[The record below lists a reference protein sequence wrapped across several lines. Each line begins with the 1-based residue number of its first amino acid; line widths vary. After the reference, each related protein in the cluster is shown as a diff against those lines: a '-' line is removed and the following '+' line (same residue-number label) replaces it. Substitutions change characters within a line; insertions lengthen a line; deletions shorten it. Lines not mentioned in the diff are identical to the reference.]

1 MSAKNLPKYF
11 ESQGAKIPSIGLGT
25 AYINSD
31 ISELVYSSIK
41 DGTRLIDTAAVYGSE
56 EGVGK
61 GVKKAIK
68 EGIVKREDLFIT
80 TKLSKYEM
88 SNPEACIKKSLKQ
101 LDMDYVDLYLIHW
114 PKFFDYD
121 KNGNKINLAPIHKV
135 WPLMESFVEK
145 GYTKYIGVSNFNTQS
160 LLNLLSFCKIK
171 PLVNEIELHPYLYQK
186 KLVEFCRRENI
197 IIFGYNPLV
206 KGCYCAETA
215 EENMRNLLGEKLIV
229 DLSKKYNKTVGQ
241 IVLNWS
247 VSREVIPIPMT
258 SNLHRMKENLA
269 SNEFVMDENDLKKID
284 KLNRNQRFGQSDIW
298 NIYDDQID
306 VFA

>member
-1 MSAKNLPKYF
+1 MTTKNLPKYF
-11 ESQGAKIPSIGLGT
+11 ESQNIKVPSLGLGT
-25 AYINSD
+25 AYMTTD
-31 ISELVYSSIK
+31 ISELIYSSIK

-61 GVKKAIK
+61 GVKRAIN

-80 TKLSKYEM
+80 TKLSKFEM
-88 SNPEACIKKSLKQ
+88 TEPDLAIKKSLQ
-101 LDMDYVDLYLIHW
+101 RLGLDYIDLYLIHW

-121 KNGNKINLAPIHKV
+121 KKGQKINIAPLHKV
-135 WPLMESFVEK
+135 WPIMESFVEK
-145 GYTKYIGVSNFNTQS
+145 GYTKHIGVSNFNVQS

-171 PLVNEIELHPYLYQK
+171 PLVNEIEFHPYLFQK

-197 IIFGYNPLV
+197 ILFGYNPLV
-206 KGCYCAETA
+206 KGCYCADSA
-215 EENMRNLLGEKLIV
+215 EESKRNLFGEKIII

-247 VSREVIPIPMT
+247 ISREVIPIPMT
-258 SNLHRMKENLA
+258 SNLHRMKENLG
-269 SNEFVMDENDLKKID
+269 STEFVMDANDLKKID
-284 KLNRNQRFGQSDIW
+284 ELNRNQRYGLSDIW
-298 NIYDDQID
+298 NIYDNKID